1 MLYARVLRTSV
12 SVSNRFRA
20 IVLAAA
26 VVTGIVWEPTSVFAQ
41 SDKWQV
47 DVAPLYLWAAEQSG
61 KISVADHDVP
71 LFMDFGDVADKLAG
85 AFALHVEARKNRWGA
100 LADINFIRLSTD
112 ATFTT
117 PIIARQIAGTAQLD
131 MTIFEA
137 GATYLVNPER
147 HLSVLGGL
155 RTYTLSPEIE
165 FESDASQLAPVDTS
179 ETAAGV
185 FGGLAFRPRLSEKLT
200 LLTRGDL
207 GAGAAFTWSATLG
220 FEYRF
225 KPWGGAMFGY
235 RALGID
241 TGDADEAAT
250 DVEYDMTHY
259 GPFFSLTLHW
269 MQK

>member
-1 MLYARVLRTSV
+1 MRDSQVLRTSV
-12 SVSNRFRA
+12 LVLSRFRA
-20 IVLAAA
+20 IVLTAA
-26 VVTGIVWEPTSVFAQ
+26 VVTGVVSEPTSVFAQ

-47 DVAPLYLWAAEQSG
+47 DVAPLYLWAAAQSG
-61 KISVADHDVP
+61 KISVADRDVP
-71 LFMDFGDVADKLAG
+71 LFMDFGDAADKLAG
-85 AFALHVEARKNRWGA
+85 AFALHGEARKNRWGA

-112 ATFTT
+112 ATFST
-117 PIIARQIAGTAQLD
+117 PILSRQINGTAQLD

-137 GATYLVNPER
+137 GATYLMNPER
-147 HLSVLGGL
+147 HLSVLAGL

-165 FESDASQLAPVDTS
+165 FESAASQLTPVDTS
-179 ETAAGV
+179 RTVAGV
-185 FGGLAFRPRLSEKLT
+185 FGGLAFRPKLSDKLT

-225 KPWGGAMFGY
+225 KPWGGAMFAY

-250 DVEYDMTHY
+250 DLEYDMTNY